1 MLAKCR
7 SSHKM
12 RTMAVTTHP
21 TELPIGRAR
30 LARVAA
36 QARPFINVEAAAAAL
51 KWDARRAAKQLA
63 RWHEQG
69 LLRRIR
75 RGVYAVVPPSAA
87 LRQQIIPD
95 PWLIVPT
102 LFRQAYVGGWSAA
115 EHWDLTEQ
123 VFKTLLVCTP
133 DRIKHTNVRVAGIDI
148 RARHVSKSF
157 LLGTTATWH
166 DGTRVLVSDVHKT
179 VLDVCF
185 DPALGG
191 GIQHVAQCLSAYFR
205 RDDADPKRLL
215 QYAREM
221 TATSAFKRLGFLCE
235 VLGGPTELRDA
246 CLREVTVGL
255 AKLDPVMPS
264 PRVSKRWQLRLPNAW
279 QRIFV
284 DG

>member
-1 MLAKCR
+1 MGVGTHHSELPRGRLRLAK
-7 SSHKM
+7 
-12 RTMAVTTHP
+12 
-21 TELPIGRAR
+21 
-30 LARVAA
+30 VASR
-36 QARPFINVEAAAAAL
+36 ARPFIDIETAAAAL
-51 KWDARRAAKQLA
+51 QWDARRAAKQLA
-63 RWHEQG
+63 RWHQQG

-75 RGVYAVVPPSAA
+75 RGVYAVLSPSGA
-87 LRQQIIPD
+87 LREQVVAD

-102 LFRQAYVGGWSAA
+102 LFRQAYVAGWTAA

-133 DRIKHTNVRVAGIDI
+133 DRIKHTNLRVAGIDI
-148 RARHVSKSF
+148 RARHIPLSLWV
-157 LLGTTATWH
+157 GTAATWH

-179 VLDVCF
+179 VVDMCF

-215 QYAREM
+215 RYASE
-221 TATSAFKRLGFLCE
+221 TATTSALKRLGFLCE

-246 CLREVTVGL
+246 CLREVTIGL

-279 QRIFV
+279 KGMFV